1 MDGGLL
7 THFLGVMC
15 NMVTGILK
23 MVLNKYKIHCVYT
36 EL

>member
-1 MDGGLL
+1 MDAVALP
-7 THFLGVMC
+7 HFLGVMC

-23 MVLNKYKIHCVYT
+23 MVLNKYKIHCVYV